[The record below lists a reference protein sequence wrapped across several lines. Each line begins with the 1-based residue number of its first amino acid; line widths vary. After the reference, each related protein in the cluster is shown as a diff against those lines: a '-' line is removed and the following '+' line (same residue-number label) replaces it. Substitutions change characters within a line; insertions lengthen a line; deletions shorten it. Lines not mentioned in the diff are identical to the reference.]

1 MDLFILGL
9 SFIGWSLLACLTMGI
24 GFLFLN
30 PYINAAY
37 AAFYRSISGQRQE
50 ARSYVPPVE
59 F

>member
-1 MDLFILGL
+1 MV
-9 SFIGWSLLACLTMGI
+9 CLTMGI